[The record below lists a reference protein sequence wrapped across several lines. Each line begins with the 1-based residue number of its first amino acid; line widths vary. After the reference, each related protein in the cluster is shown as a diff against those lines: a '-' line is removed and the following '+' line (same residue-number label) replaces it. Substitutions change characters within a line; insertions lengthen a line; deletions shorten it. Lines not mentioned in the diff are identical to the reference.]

1 MRVVYLGNQDI
12 GVRCLQEL
20 VDSGHDVAAV
30 FVPPPGY
37 WERISG
43 ARREPV
49 WYASVEEA
57 ARHAGLP
64 VHSPRDISAPE
75 MVALIRSLRPDVLFS
90 ISWDQMVCRD
100 ILAVPPA
107 GCFNL
112 HFGLLPEN
120 RGHAPVNWAVMR
132 GYTRTGVTM
141 HAMTDQP
148 DAGDIVGQRT
158 VEIRFEDT
166 ARDVYLRLL
175 EAAPALF
182 REVVAAIAERRLI
195 RTPQAPA
202 LATYGPRRRPADGL
216 IDWSRPAY
224 DLYNFIRALTHP
236 YPGAFTFLQER
247 KLFIWT
253 ARLYEHAHK
262 AGEPGR
268 LVPTL
273 GHDGVRVAAG
283 VGSVLLCRVQLE
295 GDDETEAGAL
305 LVSGRLAAG
314 ERLGATP
321 SSFPILT
328 GDVAL

>member
-20 VDSGHDVAAV
+20 VGGGHEVAAV

-37 WERISG
+37 WERLSG

-64 VHSPRDISAPE
+64 VYGPQDIKAPE
-75 MVALIRSLRPDVLFS
+75 MAALIRSLRPDVLLS
-90 ISWDQMVCRD
+90 VSWDQMVPRE
-100 ILAVPPA
+100 ILAIPPA
-107 GCFNL
+107 GGFNM

-120 RGHAPVNWAVMR
+120 RGHAPINWAIIR

-148 DAGDIVGQRT
+148 DAGDIVGQRA

-166 ARDVYLRLL
+166 ARDVYARLL
-175 EAAPALF
+175 DVAPALF
-182 REVVAAIAERRLI
+182 REVVAAIAERRLV
-195 RTPQAPA
+195 RTPQASE

-247 KLFIWT
+247 QLFIWT

-262 AGEPGR
+262 AGEPGQ
-268 LVPTL
+268 LVSAL

-295 GDDETEAGAL
+295 GEDETDATSL
-305 LVSGRLAAG
+305 LARGRLALG
-314 ERLGATP
+314 ERLGAAPFP
-321 SSFPILT
+321 SSLFT
-328 GDVAL
+328 AAGA